1 MSGDQSE
8 EKTLPATRRKL
19 RKQRE
24 KGNVVTSKETVT
36 SVAGAAALSYL
47 FLRREAIGEKLMAL
61 WVIEPDDRGQPFGIV
76 LQSRGAILSDLTL
89 ELLVP
94 FFVLLLA
101 LSVLLGMIVA
111 GGPNFSVEPLMPK
124 FEKIDP
130 VSGFK
135 RLFSRKAFVSFLM
148 HLVRLALLSGVLGLL
163 LFWGWGPLI
172 RAPVCGLPCVG
183 ETLTGV
189 VRPMLIACVVI
200 MIVMAV
206 FDYLVQRAEFL
217 REQRMTLTEFKR
229 EIKDQEGDA
238 TIKGQRQQIQREMV
252 EMPTGARQAVLIV
265 AGDGGVSFGIRYVE
279 GETPAPLIVAKAL
292 NRDSARRLAAASGA
306 PAVRDEA
313 LVADMKSLR
322 VGAYVT
328 DDDLVSRLAPHLHR
342 AALARR

>member
-8 EKTLPATRRKL
+8 EKTLPATQRKL

-36 SVAGAAALSYL
+36 SIAGAAALSYL

-61 WVIEPDDRGQPFGIV
+61 WVIEPTNEGQPFAVI
-76 LQSRGAILSDLTL
+76 LQSRGAVLSQLTV

-94 FFVLLLA
+94 FFVLILA
-101 LSVLLGMIVA
+101 LSILSGMIVA

-124 FEKIDP
+124 FEKVNP

-148 HLVRLALLSGVLGLL
+148 HLIRLALLSAVLGLL

-183 ETLTGV
+183 ETLVGV

-217 REQRMTLTEFKR
+217 REQKMTLTEFKR
-229 EIKDQEGDA
+229 EFKDQEGDA
-238 TIKGQRQQIQREMV
+238 MIKSQRQNIQREMV
-252 EMPTGARQAVLIV
+252 ELPTGARQAVLIV
-265 AGDGGVSFGIRYVE
+265 AGDGGLGFGIRYVE
-279 GETPAPLIVAKAL
+279 GETPAPLIVAKSRTPDA
-292 NRDSARRLAAASGA
+292 ARRLAAVSGA
-306 PAVRDEA
+306 PSVRDEA
-313 LVADMKSLR
+313 LAADMEGLR
-322 VGAYVT
+322 VGSYVT

-342 AALARR
+342 AASARR